1 MTVPTLA
8 CYSLAALF
16 LNVFKESPVAGHSKW
31 ANIKFRKALVDAKR
45 GKIFTRLIKEITVA
59 ARLGGG
65 DPGSNARLRTAI
77 DKAYDNNM
85 AKDNVER
92 AVKRGTGE
100 LEGISY
106 EEVTYEGY
114 GPSGVAIMVETMT
127 DNKVR
132 TVAEIR
138 HIFSKR
144 GGNLGQDG
152 SVGYLFKK
160 RGLLVF
166 DKATVDEDR
175 LIEAALEAGADDVV
189 SEDEQFSVYTDPAV
203 FSEVKAALQA
213 AGLKALE
220 AEVTMLPETRH
231 AVSGDDAER
240 LLKLLDALE
249 ENDDVQ
255 NVYSN
260 EDISEEEMQRLQG

>member
-1 MTVPTLA
+1 M
-8 CYSLAALF
+8 
-16 LNVFKESPVAGHSKW
+16 AGHSKW
-31 ANIKFRKALVDAKR
+31 ANIKFRKAAVDAKR

-65 DPGSNARLRTAI
+65 DPSANPRLRTAI

-85 AKDNVER
+85 AKDNIER
-92 AVKRGTGE
+92 AIKRGTGE
-100 LEGISY
+100 LEGVNY

-114 GPSGVAIMVETMT
+114 GPGGVAIMVETMT
-127 DNKVR
+127 DNRVR

-152 SVGYLFKK
+152 SVAYLFKK

-166 DKATVDEDR
+166 GKDGLDEDK
-175 LIEAALEAGADDVV
+175 LLEAALEAGAEDVV
-189 SEDEQFSVYTDPAV
+189 TESDRFEVYTDPAD
-203 FSEVKAALQA
+203 FQQVKDAMEA
-213 AGLKALE
+213 AGLKPME
-220 AEVTMLPETRH
+220 AEITRIPETH
-231 AVSGDDAER
+231 TVVTGEDAER

-249 ENDDVQ
+249 DNDDVQ

-260 EDISEEEMQRLQG
+260 EDIPDEEMERLQAAG